1 MLIQMPRGGA
11 GTPRRQ
17 RAQQRRFTSSTFA
30 LCTHSFAVRGN
41 PSPCFSISC
50 ALFAKTTGVYPP
62 SSRLR
67 NRTALPAR
75 LAPAV
80 HSPRR
85 FSEPFPM
92 DKRISSPAAAIAH
105 LKDGM
110 TILMGG
116 FGLCGIPENLIAAV
130 QRKGTRDL
138 TVVSNNAGVDG
149 FGIGILLE
157 KRQVKKMVSTYV
169 GENKLFEQLV
179 ASGELQLELNPQG
192 TFAERIRAG
201 GAGIPAFYTP
211 TGFGTMVAEG
221 KETREFEGRQ
231 YVMERGI
238 RGDFAFIKAWKGD
251 RWGNLIYRK
260 TARNFNP
267 MMATAADY
275 VIAEV
280 EELVELGSLEP
291 DNVHTPGLYV
301 NAIFQGPKYEKRI
314 ERRTVRKAKV

>member
-1 MLIQMPRGGA
+1 
-11 GTPRRQ
+11 
-17 RAQQRRFTSSTFA
+17 
-30 LCTHSFAVRGN
+30 
-41 PSPCFSISC
+41 
-50 ALFAKTTGVYPP
+50 
-62 SSRLR
+62 
-67 NRTALPAR
+67 
-75 LAPAV
+75 
-80 HSPRR
+80 
-85 FSEPFPM
+85 M
-92 DKRISSPAAAIAH
+92 DKRIESADAAIKD
-105 LKDGM
+105 LRDGM

-130 QRKGTRDL
+130 QRKGTKNL
-138 TVVSNNAGVDG
+138 TIVSNNAGVDG
-149 FGIGILLE
+149 FGIGVLLE

-179 ASGELQLELNPQG
+179 TSGELELELNPQG

-211 TGFGTMVAEG
+211 TGYGTMVAGG
-221 KETREFEGRQ
+221 KETREFDGQQ

-238 RGDFAFIKAWKGD
+238 RGDFAFVKAWKGD

-291 DNVHTPGLYV
+291 DSVHTPGLYV
-301 NAIFQGPKYEKRI
+301 NAIFQGPKYERRI
-314 ERRTVRKAKV
+314 ERRTTRVR